1 MICLRSIVLLLVALT
16 IPSVI
21 SEHRVYYV
29 AIVEV
34 DWDYAPSGTSLIH
47 PNSSYSRIYL
57 SSEPGYIG
65 HTYNKVV
72 FREFEDDTFTT
83 MKIHSEYLGFLGP
96 IIEAE
101 LGDTITVHLWN
112 NATRNYSIH
121 PQDLHYSKS
130 SEGSFYGENHDSGRT
145 SGAFVE
151 PGSNFTYQWNVTSGP
166 RDVDP
171 DCVSSLY
178 YSDVNMYK
186 DVNSGLVGFIL
197 VCKKG
202 TIGRNTRI
210 NNQFI
215 FPAVIDENLSWY
227 IENNMALRNVT
238 QSRAD
243 DADFKESNRMHSI
256 NGFAFGNGPMFTFC
270 IGDNITWHIGNMG
283 DNRGVK
289 TIRIHGHSFVL
300 DGHRHDVIPIAS
312 GETITAQ
319 MLMTELGQWLIRTQ
333 STDSI
338 YNGLESI
345 LQINKCSGKRFT
357 KPVYGKIRRHFIKI
371 EEVVWD
377 YAPEGNQFDSE
388 DGSLTSEGSNSYL
401 YFSKEN
407 GGIGG
412 KYKKALYVEY
422 TDSTFKKKK
431 RGKVSEYGLMGPI
444 LGADVG
450 DTLKVVLLNEASRP
464 YSIHPQGVRF
474 DKFNEGYSY
483 NDSNDDPTYDFVKP
497 GKQKTFYWTVPE
509 YLGPMEKDEVCFLRY
524 YTSAVDYVRDFHSG
538 LVGPILICK
547 KGTFDTQ
554 EEKRRFILMFSIMDE
569 NKSWYLQ
576 DNIKAFSNPS
586 IYTISS
592 TDLAR
597 SNQMH
602 CINGYMYGNVHKL
615 IVFPGREYKFHV
627 MSLGS
632 STDIHTVYIHGRVLN
647 VNGQTFTAYA
657 IPPGTTATLNVNF
670 HSDSDLGYKWALVDR
685 VMPHLSAGVSALITV
700 NPVEHRPAQGRLQEA
715 TYYIAAEEIF
725 WDYNLGELPNG
736 CNTSTCYKKAVF
748 RQYDRDF
755 MLKSNGND
763 EVGLFGPSIL
773 IEAGTKVE
781 IVFKNKASRS
791 YSFHAQ
797 GLQVSKDNEG
807 ANYGEEMGQIGVAPG
822 QMFNYMLRI
831 PETIGPSQNDAGCIL
846 YPFYS
851 ALDQERDLNSG
862 LYGIFVVCKK
872 DTMLFDTRA
881 DGVVKSTSFILG
893 TIDESRSWYFTPGI
907 NSGPHIYNVI
917 NGYSPDVFPGS
928 YSVGEEKYEF
938 KFHSMGDR
946 LHSLHFHGNTF
957 DIFPLGSRQR
967 DRITL
972 YPGTSKTVQISN
984 PQTGSWQIR
993 GLTYDDVMSDV
1004 KIMCRFGK
1012 GLRAE
1017 SGFKG

>member
-1 MICLRSIVLLLVALT
+1 
-16 IPSVI
+16 
-21 SEHRVYYV
+21 
-29 AIVEV
+29 
-34 DWDYAPSGTSLIH
+34 
-47 PNSSYSRIYL
+47 
-57 SSEPGYIG
+57 
-65 HTYNKVV
+65 
-72 FREFEDDTFTT
+72 
-83 MKIHSEYLGFLGP
+83 MKNHLDYLGFLGP

-101 LGDTITVHLWN
+101 LGDTIVVHFWN
-112 NATRNYSIH
+112 NATRKYSIH
-121 PQDLHYSKS
+121 PHDLHYSKS
-130 SEGSFYGENHDSGRT
+130 NEGSFYGKEHHSARA

-151 PGSNFTYQWNVTSGP
+151 PGSNFTYYWNVTSGP

-202 TIGRNTRI
+202 IIGRNTTKI

-215 FPAVIDENLSWY
+215 FPAVFDENSSWY
-227 IENNMALRNVT
+227 IENNMALRNVN
-238 QSRAD
+238 QARAE

-256 NGFAFGNGPMFTFC
+256 NGFAFGNGPMFNFC
-270 IGDNITWHIGNMG
+270 IGDNITWHIGTMG
-283 DNRGVK
+283 ENRGVK

-300 DGHRHDVIPIAS
+300 DGHRLDVIPVVS
-312 GETITAQ
+312 GETIAAQ

-333 STDSI
+333 SMDNFNI
-338 YNGLESI
+338 GLELI
-345 LQINKCSGKRFT
+345 MKINKCSGKHFP
-357 KPVYGKIRRHFIKI
+357 KPVYGKMRRYFIKI
-371 EEVVWD
+371 EEVEWN
-377 YAPEGNQFDSE
+377 YASDGNQFDSE
-388 DGSLTSEGSNSYL
+388 NSLTTEGSNSYL

-407 GGIGG
+407 GRIGG

-422 TDSTFKKKK
+422 TDSTFKRKK
-431 RGKVSEYGLMGPI
+431 RRTNEYGLMGPL

-450 DTLKVVLLNEASRP
+450 DTVKVVLLNDASRP

-483 NDSNDDPTYDFVKP
+483 NDSSDDPTYDFVEP
-497 GKQKTFYWTVPE
+497 GKQKTFFWTIPE
-509 YLGPMEKDEVCFLRY
+509 YLEPMEKDEVCFLRY

-538 LVGPILICK
+538 LIGPILICK

-554 EEKRRFILMFSIMDE
+554 EEKRRFVLMFSIMDE

-576 DNIKAFSNPS
+576 DNIKLFSNPS
-586 IYTISS
+586 TYNISS
-592 TDLAR
+592 PDFVR

-602 CINGYMYGNVHKL
+602 CINGYMYGNVQRL
-615 IVFPGREYKFHV
+615 VVFPGKEYKFHV

-632 STDIHTVYIHGRVLN
+632 STDIHTIYIHGRVMN

-670 HSDSDLGYKWALVDR
+670 HSDSDVGNKWALVDR
-685 VMPHLSAGVSALITV
+685 VMPHLSAGVSALVIV
-700 NPVEHRPAQGRLQEA
+700 NAVEDKPAPVSLQEK

-725 WDYNLGELPNG
+725 WDYSHGELPNG

-748 RQYDRDF
+748 RQYDDKDF
-755 MLKSNGND
+755 MVKSRGND

-773 IEAGTKVE
+773 IEAGQKVE
-781 IVFKNKASRS
+781 IVFKNMASRS

-797 GLQVSKDNEG
+797 GLQVTKENEG
-807 ANYGEEMGQIGVAPG
+807 ANYGADMETVEVAPG
-822 QMFNYMLRI
+822 QVFNYILRI
-831 PETIGPSQNDAGCIL
+831 PETIGPSANDASCVL

-851 ALDQERDLNSG
+851 AVDQERDLNSG
-862 LYGIFVVCKK
+862 LYGVFIICKK
-872 DTMLFDTRA
+872 DTILFDTRN
-881 DGVVKSTSFILG
+881 DGVVRSTSFILG
-893 TIDESRSWYFTPGI
+893 TIDESRSWYFTPGN
-907 NSGPHIYNVI
+907 NSGSHVYNVI
-917 NGYSPDVFPGS
+917 NGYSPEGFPGQNFT
-928 YSVGEEKYEF
+928 GDEKYEF
-938 KFHSMGDR
+938 RFHSIGDR

-957 DIFPLGSRQR
+957 DIFPIGSRQR

-993 GLTYDDVMSDV
+993 GLTYDGVLNNV
-1004 KIMCRFGK
+1004 KIMFNFGK